1 MGQPLTYPL
10 IPPHPPAS
18 AASCVSKGERVV
30 GGHLHLPSFQ
40 EETIVIAVVL
50 RAAALGSQEAIELSL
65 DVLSDFSDQR

>member
-1 MGQPLTYPL
+1 
-10 IPPHPPAS
+10 
-18 AASCVSKGERVV
+18 VSKGERVV